1 MTDKQE
7 LADDEVRF
15 HKNRLSSGITEVTAW
30 SLIPIKES
38 KAFEIN
44 KSLGTES
51 LPLNFKIT
59 QKPDG
64 AYVSTWVYNDY
75 ERMETDG

>member
-1 MTDKQE
+1 MIEKQE
-7 LADDEVRF
+7 LADDDVRF
-15 HKNRLSSGITEVTAW
+15 HKNRLSNGVTEVTAW

-38 KAFEIN
+38 RALEIN
-44 KSLGTES
+44 NSLGTES
-51 LPLNFKIT
+51 IPLNFKIT

-75 ERMETDG
+75 ERIEEDG